1 MKLID
6 GDMLELAYRRMN
18 DDNKLSRMFG
28 QTVYLTMLKALM
40 DAPRISD
47 DVNDLMIRPDSIYNF
62 PVKETG
68 EINGKV

>member
-18 DDNKLSRMFG
+18 DDEKLSQKFG
-28 QTVYLTMLKALM
+28 KTVYLTMLKALM
-40 DAPRISD
+40 DAPCISD
-47 DVNDLMIRPDSIYNF
+47 DVNDLMIRPDSIYDF
-62 PVKETG
+62 PVKESG

>member
-6 GDMLELAYRRMN
+6 GDMLELTYRRMN
-18 DDNKLSRMFG
+18 DGNKLSQNFG

-40 DAPRISD
+40 DAPCISD
-47 DVNDLMIRPDSIYNF
+47 DVNDLMIRPDSIYDF

>member
-6 GDMLELAYRRMN
+6 GDMLELAYRRIN
-18 DDNKLSRMFG
+18 DDEGLSQKSG

-47 DVNDLMIRPDSIYNF
+47 NVNDLMIRPDSKYDF

>member
-18 DDNKLSRMFG
+18 DNEGLSQKFG
-28 QTVYLTMLKALM
+28 RTVYLTMLKVLM
-40 DAPRISD
+40 DAPCISD
-47 DVNDLMIRPDSIYNF
+47 NVNDLIIRPDSIYDF
-62 PVKETG
+62 PVKESG